1 MYQVIICTI
10 SSGRV
15 QRKSF
20 DNWDDAQKCSDAWS
34 AKNTRRRTYT
44 VSIERV
50 EQPVKWKKTGR
61 TIAA

>member
-10 SSGRV
+10 SNGRV

-20 DNWDDAQKCSDAWS
+20 DNWDAAQECSDKWS
-34 AKNTRRRTYT
+34 AKNTNRRTYT

-50 EQPVKWKKTGR
+50 EQPLKWKKLGR

>member
-20 DNWDDAQKCSDAWS
+20 DNWDAAQQCADRWS
-34 AKNTRRRTYT
+34 AKNVNRRTYT

-50 EQPVKWKKTGR
+50 EPQVNWKKTGR